1 MNLVKICVLIS
12 SLSFFGYAVSY
23 FITPHMKE
31 EFKRFGLEKLG
42 LLTIVLEFIGAA
54 GLIVGLKFN
63 SLLVISS
70 LGLALLM
77 LIGLI
82 VRIRLK
88 DNIWISLP
96 ALFYMGLNTYIFLM
110 SIR

>member
-42 LLTIVLEFIGAA
+42 LLTIVLEIIGAT
-54 GLIVGLKFN
+54 GLIVGLIFN
-63 SLLVISS
+63 PILIISS

-77 LIGLI
+77 FFGVI
-82 VRIRLK
+82 VRIKLK
-88 DNIWISLP
+88 DSFWISLP
-96 ALFYMGLNTYIFLM
+96 ALFFMVLNFYIFWT
-110 SIR
+110 STK